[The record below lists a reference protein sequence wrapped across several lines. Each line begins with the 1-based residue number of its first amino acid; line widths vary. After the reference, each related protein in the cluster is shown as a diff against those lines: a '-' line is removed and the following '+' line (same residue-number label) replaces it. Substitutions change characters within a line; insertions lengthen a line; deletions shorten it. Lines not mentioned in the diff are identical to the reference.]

1 MPSEATSSSCVPR
14 STMPPL
20 WTTAIWL
27 ALITV
32 ESRCAMRTTVH
43 FTSSMSLSSA
53 CWTSASFSA
62 SSAEV
67 ASSRKSSRGRRRK
80 QRAMAKRCRWPPD
93 SSMPRSPTRVSYCS
107 SVSMM
112 NSWAFAALQAA
123 MTSSCV

>member
-20 WTTAIWL
+20 CTTAICW

-32 ESRCAMRTTVH
+32 ERRCAMRTTVQP
-43 FTSSMSLSSA
+43 TCSMSLSRAS
-53 CWTSASFSA
+53 CTNASFSA
-62 SSAEV
+62 SSADV
-67 ASSRKSSRGRRRK
+67 ASSRKSSRGLRRK
-80 QRAMAKRCRWPPD
+80 QRAMARRWRWPPE

-112 NSWAFAALQAA
+112 NS
-123 MTSSCV
+123 